1 MRAIHVQMR
10 EFWPRCFVLF
20 SLVALFGAI
29 PEIAQSQMMLYIDFE
44 TEGTS
49 NTFPDPGFNDAAL
62 WNAGAQTPN
71 LVRWVNVKHAG
82 SGRLLQTLNSNAN
95 TTTTKAPAP
104 ADCEGWTDYTVQMT
118 ITYDDNDK
126 WPLVFRY
133 TDENNYFFFAV
144 EQASS
149 DQGGSPIAYLRKAP
163 AADGQFNG
171 TDIRGSVTM
180 PGVEIKQGAKQEGT
194 LNAPVETEEWV
205 VRVVLEGDSIKCYF
219 FARDDIG
226 ELDDAAPNAPII
238 EATDSSNT
246 EGCVGI
252 RNDSIVGTIDDF
264 AVYGADGLGALAVD
278 AIQKLA
284 VTWGNIKR
292 Q

>member
-1 MRAIHVQMR
+1 MKPIYVRLR
-10 EFWPRCFVLF
+10 EFWPGYLVLF
-20 SLVALFGAI
+20 GLVVLFGAV
-29 PEIAQSQMMLYIDFE
+29 PKVAQSQMMLYIDFE

-49 NTFPDPGFNDAAL
+49 NTFPDQGFNDAAM

-104 ADCEGWTDYTVQMT
+104 ADCQSWTDYIVQMT
-118 ITYDDNDK
+118 ITYDDDDK

-133 TDENNYFFFAV
+133 TDENNYYFFAV
-144 EQASS
+144 EQALS

-163 AADGQFNG
+163 AADGEFNG
-171 TDIRGSVTM
+171 IGIGASPTM
-180 PGVEIKQGAKQEGT
+180 PGVEIKRGAMQEGT
-194 LNAPVETEEWV
+194 LNTPVETQEWV
-205 VRVVLEGDSIKCYF
+205 VRVELEGDSIKCYF
-219 FARDDIG
+219 FSRGDIR
-226 ELDDAAPNAPII
+226 ELDDPAPNAPII
-238 EATDSSNT
+238 EAADASNP

-264 AVYGADGLGALAVD
+264 AVYGEDGLGALAVD

-284 VTWGNIKR
+284 VTWGSIKK